1 MGVAEV
7 AGWINEWPLSL
18 AIREGDWSFP
28 LIESIHVISF
38 SAVVGSISAV
48 DLRLLG
54 VTARKISIRRYC
66 AEILPITWVAF
77 ACAAISGSLLFISRA
92 PAYVANFYFLVKLSL
107 LAVAG
112 INMLVFHVFTWKKV
126 DRWDVDVLPSTEAR
140 MAGGLSL
147 LLWLCIIFFGR
158 RVGFTLTRG

>member
-1 MGVAEV
+1 MTVVEIAR
-7 AGWINEWPLSL
+7 WITEWPLAV

-28 LIESIHVISF
+28 LIESLHVLSF
-38 SAVVGSISAV
+38 TAVVGSISAV

-54 VTARKISIRRYC
+54 VRSRKLSIRRYC

-92 PAYVANFYFLVKLSL
+92 PAYVANISFLLKLSL
-107 LAVAG
+107 LAAAG
-112 INMLVFHVFTWKKV
+112 INMLVFHVFTWKKE
-126 DRWDVDVLPSTEAR
+126 DRWDVDVLPSTAAR

-147 LLWLCIIFFGR
+147 VLWLCVIFFGR
-158 RVGFTLTRG
+158 RVGFTLSRG